1 MCGIAG
7 CLETA
12 RHLPAPSLL
21 SLARTMAYPLAHR
34 GPDDAGVW
42 ADPEAGIA
50 LGHRRLSIVD
60 LSPLGHQPMVSADG
74 RFVVVF
80 NGEIYDHQATRR
92 TLEARGHVFR
102 GRSDTE
108 VLLAA
113 ASAWGVERAVTL
125 FNGMFAFAL
134 WDRAERKLHLV
145 RDRLGE
151 KPLYYAWSGT
161 TFLFGSELKALRA
174 HPGFTARISREALTL
189 FARYGFVP
197 APYTI
202 HEGVAKLAPGTVL
215 TVDAARP
222 GESTPRTYWSIEEA
236 AARGEADP
244 WSGSEDEAVEAL
256 DALLRESVRMR
267 LQADVPVGV
276 FLSGGIDSSTVA
288 ALAQA
293 ESGGARARTFT
304 IGFREERF
312 DEAASARAVAAH
324 LGTDH
329 TELTLSGEDALAVVP
344 RLPTL
349 YDEPFADSSQIPTFL
364 VSRLA
369 RTRVTVCLSGD
380 GGDELFGGYGRYVLA
395 RALWGAFSRVPRPVR
410 AGVAA
415 AMAGTPGAAAAAGA
429 AIAAVRRL
437 SFRSVPLRAA
447 AVDQGRRLSRLL
459 GAAGPDVLYR
469 DLLSVWPEPERLVA
483 GGREP
488 ESTLSRAQALPS
500 APPLVERMM
509 RWDLVSYLPDDIL
522 AKVDRA
528 TMGVSL
534 EARVPLL
541 DHRLVEL
548 AQRLPL
554 AFKIRGNV
562 GKHVLR
568 RVLHRYVPPA
578 LVDRPKRGFAIPV
591 DDWLRGPLR
600 GWAQD
605 LLAGDRLRREG
616 FLDPATV
623 STSLREHLAGASRG
637 AQLWVALMFQS
648 WLEAQRARTS
658 DRPMGLDTHAGSDA
672 ASA

>member
-7 CLETA
+7 CIETA

-21 SLARTMAYPLAHR
+21 SLARTMADPLAHR

-42 ADPEAGIA
+42 ADPETGVA
-50 LGHRRLSIVD
+50 LSHRRLSIVD

-80 NGEIYDHQATRR
+80 NGEIYDHPATRR

-113 ASAWGVERAVTL
+113 ATEWGIERAVAL
-125 FNGMFAFAL
+125 FNGMFAFGL
-134 WDRAERKLHLV
+134 WDRAERRLHLV

-174 HPGFTARISREALTL
+174 HPRFAAEISREALTL
-189 FARYGFVP
+189 YARYGFVP

-202 HEGVAKLAPGTVL
+202 HEGVAKLVPGSIL
-215 TVDAARP
+215 TVDPARP
-222 GESTPRTYWSIEEA
+222 GESALRTYWSIEEA
-236 AARGEADP
+236 TARGDADP
-244 WSGSEDEAVEAL
+244 WRGTEDEAVEML

-293 ESGGARARTFT
+293 ESAGARARTFT
-304 IGFREERF
+304 IGFRDERF

-329 TELTLSGEDALAVVP
+329 TELTLTGEDALAVVP

-369 RTRVTVCLSGD
+369 RAHVTVSLSGD

-410 AGVAA
+410 AGLAA
-415 AMAGTPGAAAAAGA
+415 AVAGTPGVATAAGA

-437 SFRSVPLRAA
+437 SFRSVSLRAA
-447 AVDQGRRLSRLL
+447 AADQGRRLSRLL
-459 GAAGPDVLYR
+459 EAAGPDILYR
-469 DLLSVWPEPERLVA
+469 DLLSAWPEPERLVA
-483 GGREP
+483 GGCEP
-488 ESTLSRAQALPS
+488 ESALARAQALPS
-500 APPLVERMM
+500 RRPLVEQMM
-509 RWDLVSYLPDDIL
+509 GWDLISYLPDDIL

-541 DHRLVEL
+541 DHRVVEL

-554 AFKIRGNV
+554 AFKIRGDV

-591 DDWLRGPLR
+591 DAWLRGPLR
-600 GWAQD
+600 GWALD
-605 LLAGDRLRREG
+605 LLAEDRLRREG

-623 STSLREHLAGASRG
+623 STALREHLAGASRG
-637 AQLWVALMFQS
+637 ARLWVVLMFQS
-648 WLEAQRARTS
+648 WLEAQQGRTS
-658 DRPMGLDTHAGSDA
+658 SLPTAVAPLRGVDA
-672 ASA
+672 VTT